1 MASKVSTRVVV
12 NRAALDA
19 ITLGLADGM
28 QAIGERI
35 VKNARPPSDVG
46 SETAAE
52 AEEEQAEKRPPLVKN
67 GGAATWVNG
76 RKVAGFGLDGK
87 QPGKPR
93 SAKLAKPG
101 ITMIAGFGFPGRFQE
116 FGTIR
121 QGAQPFLSPAIAEE
135 LPGADPI
142 LSENLKRRLA
152 GVR

>member
-1 MASKVSTRVVV
+1 MASKVSVRVVT
-12 NRAALDA
+12 NRAALNA

-35 VKNARPPSDVG
+35 VKSARPPSDVG
-46 SETAAE
+46 TETPAEAAE
-52 AEEEQAEKRPPLVKN
+52 EKAERRPPLTKN

-101 ITMIAGFGFPGRFQE
+101 ITMIAGFGFPGRFHE
-116 FGTIR
+116 TGTIR
-121 QGAQPFLSPAIAEE
+121 QSAHPFLSPAAAEVYPDA
-135 LPGADPI
+135 LQIMRGPFQ
-142 LSENLKRRLA
+142 NRLR
-152 GVR
+152 GVK